1 MGKLKE
7 RARRGEG
14 KEKEGREVKGRK
26 DKFEKEI
33 RKIRKKDRN

>member
-1 MGKLKE
+1 MGKLEE